1 MAPRL
6 LIAATLLLCALATP
20 PAAATA
26 REFVVTAFGA
36 IGDATPTNPGTNNT
50 AAVRKAAAAV
60 AAAGGGV
67 LVIPAGNFSTGAFNL
82 SSDMVLR
89 LEPGATV
96 SGIQPRSLSTAAYD
110 YPVVPW
116 LGTGGADAYG
126 GASDFQGEMGPQYQS
141 FVHGYQLKNVTI
153 EGGGTIW
160 GGGDFWWRMW
170 AGHGNQAK
178 GSSPLNMSRPHTI
191 HLVDVKGLTIRDVAV
206 RRSPSWTV
214 HLTFCS
220 CENPVRFR
228 SIFLTNYKYR
238 ACQSIAKTGSG
249 RQTQGKPNLNG
260 CHPARRD
267 VLVDSIHVQTNDS
280 SATGAA
286 YEPANADGLDIDSC
300 TDVVVRR
307 TTRSSFSTHFP
318 TCEKYD
324 DLPRQAREKRKV
336 M

>member
-6 LIAATLLLCALATP
+6 LSAATLLLCALATP

-50 AAVRKAAAAV
+50 AAVRKAFAAV

-67 LVIPAGNFSTGAFNL
+67 LVFPAGNFSTGAFNL

-116 LGTGGADAYG
+116 LGPGGADAYG

-141 FVHGYQLKNVTI
+141 FIHGYQLKNVTI

-220 CENPVRFR
+220 CENPAPVSVDFPYELQVPSMSMYCQDR
-228 SIFLTNYKYR
+228 LGTTN
-238 ACQSIAKTGSG
+238 
-249 RQTQGKPNLNG
+249 
-260 CHPARRD
+260 
-267 VLVDSIHVQTNDS
+267 
-280 SATGAA
+280 
-286 YEPANADGLDIDSC
+286 
-300 TDVVVRR
+300 
-307 TTRSSFSTHFP
+307 
-318 TCEKYD
+318 
-324 DLPRQAREKRKV
+324 ARETPFKWLSSRSQRCV
-336 M
+336 G